1 MAVTV
6 IEGRISAM
14 GRWDPD
20 ARGRLMKAA
29 MELYAE
35 RGFELTTVADIAA
48 KAGLTERTFF
58 RHFTDKREV
67 LFSVSPALQELMV
80 CPVAMAPE
88 SAAPI
93 ETVAGVEA
101 AASVIRDRKY
111 SRERHKLI
119 EVHPVLRERELIK
132 MASLASAFA
141 ATLRKRAVNDPAANL
156 TAEAGIAVFR
166 IAFERWVKDSGNREF
181 VELIREEDGELGR

>member
-1 MAVTV
+1 
-6 IEGRISAM
+6 M

-20 ARGRLMKAA
+20 ARGRLIKAA

-35 RGFELTTVADIAA
+35 RGFEPTTVADIAA

-58 RHFTDKREV
+58 RHFSDKREV
-67 LFSVSPALQELMV
+67 LFSGSAALQELMV
-80 CPVAMAPE
+80 GAVAKAPE

-93 ETVAGVEA
+93 EAVAAGIEA
-101 AASVIRDRKY
+101 AAGVLRDRKH
-111 SRERHKLI
+111 SRARQKLI
-119 EVHPVLRERELIK
+119 EAHPVLRERELIK

-141 ATLRKRAVNDPAANL
+141 ATLRKRGVNEPRASL

-166 IAFERWVKDSGNREF
+166 IAFERWVKGPGNREF
-181 VELIREEDGELGR
+181 LELIREGFAELRSLVA

>member
-1 MAVTV
+1 
-6 IEGRISAM
+6 M

-20 ARGRLMKAA
+20 GRGRLMKAA

-48 KAGLTERTFF
+48 KAGLTERTFL

-67 LFSVSPALQELMV
+67 LFSGSAALQELMV
-80 CPVAMAPE
+80 CSVAMAPE
-88 SAAPI
+88 SVAPI
-93 ETVAGVEA
+93 ETVAAGVEA
-101 AASVIRDRKY
+101 AASVIPDRKY

-119 EVHPVLRERELIK
+119 EVHPLLRERELIK

-141 ATLRKRAVNDPAANL
+141 ETLRKR
-156 TAEAGIAVFR
+156 R
-166 IAFERWVKDSGNREF
+166 
-181 VELIREEDGELGR
+181 